1 MCMARPL
8 RIEQAGG
15 WYHITTRGNERR
27 AIFRCDRDRE
37 HFLELLGAMTRR
49 FAVHLHA
56 YVLMD
61 NHYHL
66 LLELEELNLS
76 RAVQWL
82 NVSYSIWFNR
92 RHRRS
97 GHLFQGRFKS
107 VILSLEEWGLGL
119 SRYLHLNP
127 VRVVQL
133 GLGKAHRQHQ
143 RQGANQKPKLQE
155 VEQRIERLRSYRWS
169 SYRAYLGL
177 DSAPDGLETKK
188 VLSLGGGRKAEW
200 VERYREYVEGAVRE
214 GLEASP
220 WEELKEQV
228 VLGGERFVERV
239 RSQVAG
245 DEREQRGA
253 RRLAGRRPG
262 LETVIGCVERVW
274 GEKWGEFRDRHGDSG
289 RDLVLYV
296 GRTVCGLK
304 LLELAQAVGM
314 REYAAVAM
322 AVKRYARQL
331 GIDAGAQAELRRV
344 MKMLNV
350 KM

>member
-1 MCMARPL
+1 MC
-8 RIEQAGG
+8 
-15 WYHITTRGNERR
+15 
-27 AIFRCDRDRE
+27 
-37 HFLELLGAMTRR
+37 
-49 FAVHLHA
+49 
-56 YVLMD
+56 
-61 NHYHL
+61 
-66 LLELEELNLS
+66 
-76 RAVQWL
+76 
-82 NVSYSIWFNR
+82 
-92 RHRRS
+92 
-97 GHLFQGRFKS
+97 
-107 VILSLEEWGLGL
+107 
-119 SRYLHLNP
+119 
-127 VRVVQL
+127 
-133 GLGKAHRQHQ
+133 
-143 RQGANQKPKLQE
+143 
-155 VEQRIERLRSYRWS
+155 
-169 SYRAYLGL
+169 
-177 DSAPDGLETKK
+177 APDGLETKK

-331 GIDAGAQAELRRV
+331 GIDAGAQAELRRGELQWGHIL
-344 MKMLNV
+344 KGNIWYCPEAGEGATSCAWHARFGLNRLEAGTTSPPGATSAGLSSAATGTGSTFWNCWAR
-350 KM
+350 